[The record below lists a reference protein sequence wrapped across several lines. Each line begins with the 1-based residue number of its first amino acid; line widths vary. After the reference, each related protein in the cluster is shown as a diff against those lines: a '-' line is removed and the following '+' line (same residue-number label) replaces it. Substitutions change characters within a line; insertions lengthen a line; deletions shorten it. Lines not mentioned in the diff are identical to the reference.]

1 MERQAEE
8 LKRIICKVNKFV
20 VVFCQFV
27 FFFFFLSRSLPS
39 LLGGET
45 DTALICSSPMHYDFP

>member
-8 LKRIICKVNKFV
+8 LKGIICEVNKFV

-27 FFFFFLSRSLPS
+27 FFFFIPLPPFPF
-39 LLGGET
+39 GRG
-45 DTALICSSPMHYDFP
+45 DTALICSSPMHYDFS